1 MSEGRKRILSPFTG
15 RRKRKAWKT
24 RETYMPLKRRWNLAE
39 TDRGSY
45 YKEEWIDK
53 FLDSKGAFYNS
64 NESQWC
70 ESYNEN
76 NEQHQLPKGFAN
88 NCFKIVSLILPK
100 TN

>member
-76 NEQHQLPKGFAN
+76 NEQHQLPKGFPN
-88 NCFKIVSLILPK
+88 NCCKIVWLFFPK

>member
-1 MSEGRKRILSPFTG
+1 MSEGRKRILIPFTG
-15 RRKRKAWKT
+15 CRKQKGWETRKRDMT
-24 RETYMPLKRRWNLAE
+24 LKRRWNLAE

-70 ESYNEN
+70 ESYNEKMN
-76 NEQHQLPKGFAN
+76 SISYWRGLPIIASK
-88 NCFKIVSLILPK
+88 
-100 TN
+100 

>member
-1 MSEGRKRILSPFTG
+1 
-15 RRKRKAWKT
+15 
-24 RETYMPLKRRWNLAE
+24 MPLKRRWNLAE

-70 ESYNEN
+70 ESYNVN
-76 NEQHQLPKGFAN
+76 NVTAWVTEGVCQQLLQNSF
-88 NCFKIVSLILPK
+88 
-100 TN
+100 TNSSKN

>member
-1 MSEGRKRILSPFTG
+1 MSEGRNQIPSSFTG
-15 RRKRKAWKT
+15 CRKRKAWKA
-24 RETYMPLKRRWNLAE
+24 RETYMPLKRRWNLAV

-45 YKEEWIDK
+45 YKEEWIYK
-53 FLDSKGAFYNS
+53 FLDGKVAFFNS

-76 NEQHQLPKGFAN
+76 NEEHHLPKGFAN
-88 NCFKIVSLILPK
+88 NCFKIVSLILRK

>member
-1 MSEGRKRILSPFTG
+1 
-15 RRKRKAWKT
+15 
-24 RETYMPLKRRWNLAE
+24 MPLKRRWNLAE

-70 ESYNEN
+70 ESYNEIMN
-76 NEQHQLPKGFAN
+76 S
-88 NCFKIVSLILPK
+88 IV
-100 TN
+100 T

>member
-1 MSEGRKRILSPFTG
+1 MSEGRKRILIPFTG
-15 RRKRKAWKT
+15 CRKRKGWKT

-70 ESYNEN
+70 ESYNEKMN
-76 NEQHQLPKGFAN
+76 SISYRRGLPITASK
-88 NCFKIVSLILPK
+88 
-100 TN
+100 

>member
-1 MSEGRKRILSPFTG
+1 
-15 RRKRKAWKT
+15 
-24 RETYMPLKRRWNLAE
+24 MPLKRRWNLAE

-70 ESYNEN
+70 ESYNEIMN
-76 NEQHQLPKGFAN
+76 SISYLKGLPIIASK
-88 NCFKIVSLILPK
+88 
-100 TN
+100 

>member
-1 MSEGRKRILSPFTG
+1 MS
-15 RRKRKAWKT
+15 
-24 RETYMPLKRRWNLAE
+24 LKRGWNLAE

-70 ESYNEN
+70 ESYNEKMN
-76 NEQHQLPKGFAN
+76 SISYRRGLPIIASK
-88 NCFKIVSLILPK
+88 
-100 TN
+100 